1 MTIKNGG
8 HLPPDSAVTNRLRDR
23 RLGSGLSQR
32 DLAQSAGL
40 TRQALYAVE
49 SNRYLPNAA
58 VALRLAQALGC
69 RVEDLFSLDPPSPVV
84 EAEILD
90 DPHGPADRRAK
101 LWRVGERRL
110 AAPLTALGEGSS
122 FTQLADGLLLDAPRS
137 RVRRTGSGRRSVR
150 LLRDR
155 ERVEEQIVVA
165 GCDPAIGLV
174 IDHLRRRREPA
185 DVVGWTRGSLTALL
199 ALKRGE
205 IHVAGL
211 HLVDPRTGQSN
222 IPFLRRHLRARHLT
236 VVTFASWEAG
246 LMVRAG
252 NPKAIRGV
260 SDFVRPTVRLAN
272 REPGSGARL
281 LLDQAL
287 AREGIPA
294 RRIKGYGTEAAT
306 HVEVARL
313 VATGRAD
320 VGVGVL
326 PIARLYGLHFLPV
339 RTERYDLVVPS
350 GLLRSHPTLARLF
363 DALTSRELR
372 AQVDALGGYDTRE
385 TGRRVEVA

>member
-1 MTIKNGG
+1 
-8 HLPPDSAVTNRLRDR
+8 VTSKDHHDAQPETRVANRLRER
-23 RLGSGLSQR
+23 RLRSGLSQGA
-32 DLAQSAGL
+32 LARSAGL

-49 SNRYLPNAA
+49 SNRYLPNA
-58 VALRLAQALGC
+58 VGALRLAEALGC
-69 RVEDLFSLDPPSPVV
+69 RVEDLFSLDPPPQIV
-84 EAEILD
+84 EADILD
-90 DPHGPADRRAK
+90 EAHGPADRRAK
-101 LWRVGERRL
+101 VWRVGERHF
-110 AAPLTALGEGSS
+110 AVPLVSLGEGSS

-137 RVRRTGSGRRSVR
+137 RVRRAGSGRRSVR

-272 REPGSGARL
+272 RESGSGARL

-294 RRIKGYGTEAAT
+294 RRIRGYGTEAAT
-306 HVEVARL
+306 HVDVARL

-326 PIARLYGLHFLPV
+326 SIARLFGLHFLPV